1 MGGLFPQFMRD
12 GSEINELG
20 VRQMAAVQLAFDRVN
35 NKNDP
40 MYGNLLPNKQVCA
53 VNSCIVFACYN
64 LDYTILLPLC
74 AAQTASQRQQATN
87 RSGHRSGRATHIRP
101 AP

>member
-35 NKNDP
+35 NKNDR

-64 LDYTILLPLC
+64 LNSTILLRFC
-74 AAQTASQRQQATN
+74 AAQTARQRQQVTN
-87 RSGHRSGRATHIRP
+87 RSGHRSGRATSTRH
-101 AP
+101 